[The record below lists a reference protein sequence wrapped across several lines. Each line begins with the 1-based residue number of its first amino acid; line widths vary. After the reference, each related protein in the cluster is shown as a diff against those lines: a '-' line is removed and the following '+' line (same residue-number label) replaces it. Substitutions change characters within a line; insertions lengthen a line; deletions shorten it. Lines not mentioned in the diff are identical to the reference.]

1 MVGVVTGIG
10 LTAGL
15 AAVGAAAAVG
25 GLGISAY
32 EASQQGSEASSALSL
47 AKNTAGEQE
56 YYNNMLKT
64 LIADPSSVG
73 QLPGFQFQ
81 EQTGAAAVHDQMA
94 AGGFGGSG
102 NEGAA
107 LTQFGQGLASSF
119 YNQQTQLL
127 SALSGVTAPSSPAS
141 SINAATGASGQATS
155 TISGLLNSLGFYGM
169 LGYQKGQTGAPA
181 STPAGSINVT
191 GAQPNQPI
199 DQNQF
204 VFN

>member
-1 MVGVVTGIG
+1 MVGLVTGIG

-15 AAVGAAAAVG
+15 TAVAAAGSLAIG
-25 GLGISAY
+25 GY
-32 EASQQGSEASSALSL
+32 EASQSGSEASSALSL
-47 AKNTAGEQE
+47 AQNTAGEQG
-56 YYNNMLKT
+56 YYNNLLKT
-64 LIADPSSVG
+64 LIANPSSVG

-81 EQTGAAAVHDQMA
+81 EQTGAAAVADQMA
-94 AGGFGGSG
+94 AGGFAGSG

-107 LTQFGQGLASSF
+107 LTSFGQGLASSF
-119 YNQQTQLL
+119 YGQQTQLL

-141 SINAATGASGQATS
+141 SINAATGATGQATS
-155 TISGLLNSLGFYGM
+155 TISSLLNSLGFYGM

-191 GAQPNQPI
+191 GAPANQPI